1 MAVLNVIGML
11 AIVDANKE
19 IYSEELQRVLAIL
32 FGNWRIIM
40 AANLINHRLDKHIV
54 WDYQAS
60 NNEQF
65 ATYNKLEFWSCD
77 GCGNQYSYQSGADY
91 RIVTDYNSFEG
102 NLSNYYCAD
111 KCEVYWD
118 MG

>member
-1 MAVLNVIGML
+1 MT
-11 AIVDANKE
+11 
-19 IYSEELQRVLAIL
+19 
-32 FGNWRIIM
+32 
-40 AANLINHRLDKHIV
+40 NLINQRLDKYIV

-65 ATYNKLEFWSCD
+65 AAYNQVEFWRCD

-91 RIVTDYNSFEG
+91 RIATDYNSFEG
-102 NLSNYYCAD
+102 NLSSQYCAD
-111 KCEVYWD
+111 NCEIYWD